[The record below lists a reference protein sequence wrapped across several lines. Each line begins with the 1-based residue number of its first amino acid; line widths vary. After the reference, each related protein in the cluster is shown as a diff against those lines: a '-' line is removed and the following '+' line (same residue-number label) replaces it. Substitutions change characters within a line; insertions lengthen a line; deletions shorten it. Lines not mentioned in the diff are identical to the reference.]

1 MIRVDYPNLISETIR
16 MSGLLIYNLTTKN
29 RVRRFRLKTSI
40 QRMKLKPPSNIGGFL
55 FYLIFIDMKI
65 IIRENK
71 IDSLIEKSGIVQTI
85 KLLGG
90 YKNFDKIYPDYFYS
104 EGSLNRERVI
114 NFLNECVEVNVKIE
128 NETNIYLYDY
138 WDSILFQTWSD
149 YNEEAGRDFQYES
162 RISSFTTDL
171 AHYEVWEY
179 DEEGE
184 MFDEAYDYGDIA
196 LNRLEN
202 KFLFNIF
209 NQLWGHFKL

>member
-1 MIRVDYPNLISETIR
+1 
-16 MSGLLIYNLTTKN
+16 
-29 RVRRFRLKTSI
+29 
-40 QRMKLKPPSNIGGFL
+40 MKLKPPSNLGGFL

-65 IIRENK
+65 ILSENK
-71 IDSLIEKSGIVQTI
+71 IDTLIEKNGIIRTI
-85 KLLGG
+85 KVLGG

-114 NFLNECVEVNVKIE
+114 DFLNECVEVNEKIE

-149 YNEEAGRDFQYES
+149 YNEDADREFQYES

-184 MFDEAYDYGDIA
+184 MFDEAYDYGNIP

-202 KFLFNIF
+202 KFLSNIF